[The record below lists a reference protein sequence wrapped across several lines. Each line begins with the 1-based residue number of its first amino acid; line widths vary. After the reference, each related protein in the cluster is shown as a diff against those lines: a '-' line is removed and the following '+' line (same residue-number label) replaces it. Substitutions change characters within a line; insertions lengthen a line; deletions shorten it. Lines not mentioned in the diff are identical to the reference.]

1 MGAGRV
7 TGKIAVVTGGA
18 SGQGAA
24 EAAALAAEGAI
35 VYAADVQDPIDPTP
49 AGVTPWRLDVTSLT
63 DWTAL
68 AEHLQREHGR
78 ADVLVNNAGTVGR
91 SQIAD
96 VDLELWNRV
105 MAVNVTGP
113 LLGMQT
119 LSPLMA
125 SGSSIINISSVAG
138 LTGHWP
144 AAYTTS
150 KWALRGLSRVA
161 NNELGARGIRVNTV
175 FPGYIQTPMVAA
187 SGPEFIE
194 LSIGEIPLARLGTV
208 DDVAPLIVFLASDE
222 SSYISGVEI
231 PVDGG
236 QWSHGGTKRF
246 RDAAHSNPELWGSAT
261 TRSS

>member
-1 MGAGRV
+1 MSGGRV
-7 TGKIAVVTGGA
+7 EGKVAVVTGA
-18 SGQGAA
+18 SSGQGAA

-35 VYAADVQDPIDPTP
+35 VYAADIQPPLETPP
-49 AGVTPWRLDVTSLT
+49 AGVTPWTLDVTSLE
-63 DWTAL
+63 DWRAL
-68 AEHLQREHGR
+68 AAHLESAHGR
-78 ADVLVNNAGTVGR
+78 VDVLVNNAGMVGR

-96 VDLELWNRV
+96 VSLELWNRV
-105 MAVNVTGP
+105 FEVNVTGP

-119 LSPLMA
+119 LSPLMRPGA
-125 SGSSIINISSVAG
+125 SIVNISSVAG

-144 AAYTTS
+144 AAYTSS

-194 LSIGEIPLARLGTV
+194 LSLQEIPLARLGTV
-208 DDVAPLIVFLASDE
+208 GDVAPLVVFLASDD

-246 RDAAHSNPELWGSAT
+246 RDAAHGNPELWGMRSAD
-261 TRSS
+261 

>member
-1 MGAGRV
+1 MGSGRV
-7 TGKIAVVTGGA
+7 AGKIAVVTGAA

-35 VYAADVQDPIDPTP
+35 VYAADLQDALVPHPD
-49 AGVTPWRLDVTSLT
+49 GVTEWHLDVSSIEH
-63 DWTAL
+63 WTRL
-68 AEHLQREHGR
+68 AEHLRTEHGR
-78 ADVLVNNAGTVGR
+78 VDVLVNNAGMGGR
-91 SQIAD
+91 AQIAD

-105 MAVNVTGP
+105 LAVNVTGP

-125 SGSSIINISSVAG
+125 AGSSIINISSVAG

-194 LSIGEIPLARLGTV
+194 LSLGEIPLARLGTV

-246 RDAAHSNPELWGSAT
+246 RDAAHQNPELWGSRPQT
-261 TRSS
+261 

>member
-1 MGAGRV
+1 MSAGRV
-7 TGKIAVVTGGA
+7 AGKIAVVTGAA

-35 VYAADVQDPIDPTP
+35 VYAADVQDPLVVSPE
-49 AGVTPWRLDVTSLT
+49 GVTDWRLDVTSPA
-63 DWTAL
+63 DWARL
-68 AEHLQREHGR
+68 AEHLRAEHGR
-78 ADVLVNNAGTVGR
+78 VDVLVNNAGMVGR

-96 VDLELWNRV
+96 VELELWNRV
-105 MAVNVTGP
+105 MEVNVTGP

-119 LSPLMA
+119 LSPLMSA
-125 SGSSIINISSVAG
+125 GSSIVNISSVAG

-194 LSIGEIPLARLGTV
+194 LSMGEIPLARLGTV

-246 RDAAHSNPELWGSAT
+246 RDAAHRNPELWGSAPQG
-261 TRSS
+261 S